1 LALHRQL
8 ALQYSLYY
16 KKGSLLDED
25 TTRRN
30 TPQSHT
36 AAAVIQS
43 AIAILPSDT
52 IMSSSLRNAV
62 KRVTH
67 KERAQPR
74 ARSHLGILEKHKD
87 YTVRA
92 KDYHKKEN
100 VIKALQTKASMK
112 NPDEFYFGMHKAQI
126 DSGTGATGGGT
137 GTGKHRKTMAAKQ
150 KEFEDTVGVDTVRIM
165 KDQDLAYVRLQKQ
178 KDLKKVQKLQSC
190 LHHLDNDNNNETA
203 SGSSKGGSSQKKRKH
218 TIFVESKQQAETF
231 DAAKHFDTLPELV
244 GRAFNRPRLQQL
256 KQHSAKA
263 VLTGGGA
270 TSDSDDVDDD
280 DQKAVVSKRQ
290 PTMEELEQRAKLA
303 RKVARKLARARNA
316 SYGELQARH
325 KRIADMER
333 AESHLVTEKL
343 VASKGRKRKIQA
355 AENGR
360 PAVYKWRRK
369 RLA

>member
-1 LALHRQL
+1 
-8 ALQYSLYY
+8 
-16 KKGSLLDED
+16 
-25 TTRRN
+25 
-30 TPQSHT
+30 
-36 AAAVIQS
+36 
-43 AIAILPSDT
+43 
-52 IMSSSLRNAV
+52 MSSLRNAV
-62 KRVTH
+62 KRITH

-100 VIKALQTKASMK
+100 VIKALQTTASMK
-112 NPDEFYFGMHKAQI
+112 NPDEFYFGMHRSQI
-126 DSGTGATGGGT
+126 DSSATATTGGSGT
-137 GTGKHRKTMAAKQ
+137 GTGKHRKTIQTKQ
-150 KEFEDTVGVDTVRIM
+150 KEFEANVGLDTVRIM

-190 LHHLDNDNNNETA
+190 LHHLQDDNNNNNNKEA
-203 SGSSKGGSSQKKRKH
+203 SGSSSNKKRKH
-218 TIFVESKQQAETF
+218 TIFVESKDEADNF

-244 GRAFNRPRLQQL
+244 GRAFNRPRLEQL
-256 KQHSAKA
+256 KHSVKA
-263 VLTGGGA
+263 TLTGGGGA
-270 TSDSDDVDDD
+270 ASDSDDDEK
-280 DQKAVVSKRQ
+280 KAAGSKRQ
-290 PTMEELEQRAKLA
+290 PTVQELEMQAQYA

-316 SYGELQARH
+316 SYGELQARS
-325 KRIADMER
+325 KRIQDMER